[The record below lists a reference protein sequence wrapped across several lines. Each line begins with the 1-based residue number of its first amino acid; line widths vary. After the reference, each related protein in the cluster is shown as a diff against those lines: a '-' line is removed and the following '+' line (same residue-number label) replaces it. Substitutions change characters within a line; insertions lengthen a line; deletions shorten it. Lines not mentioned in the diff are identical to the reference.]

1 MAADG
6 PGRGKH
12 EHEEIVTDVA
22 IVGSGGAGLMCALHC
37 HEADPAL
44 DITVISK
51 GAVGRS
57 GCTRMVQGGFN
68 AVIDP
73 ADSLDAHF
81 RDTLEGGKY
90 LNDQELAW
98 KLVTGA
104 PEVIRELEVRAGCF
118 FDRAPDGRIK
128 QKAFAGQSFDRT
140 VHRGDLT
147 GIEIMSRLR
156 DQMFRI
162 GVRELEDVRALD
174 LVFDADGRLAGLTCL
189 DVRAGRFLVVR
200 ARVVVVATGGA
211 ATMYRIA
218 APAREKTGD
227 GVAMCLRAGLP
238 VRDMEMLQFHPTGL
252 LTGRSRMTGAV
263 LEEGLRGAGAY
274 LFNARG
280 ERFMERYDPERM
292 ERSTRDIVARASYTE
307 IIEGRGTE
315 AGGVYIDISHLGA
328 EYVER
333 AFAGMVERTRLFG
346 GDLARRPVEVS
357 PTAHFHMGGVVIDT
371 GCRTEVPGLLVAG
384 EDAGGVHGA
393 NRLGGNGVAESTV
406 FGGRAGDTAA
416 RVARERPLA
425 EPDPRSVRRSFDRAT
440 APLRSEGGEPP
451 FPITAELKDLMWR
464 DCGVVR
470 HRERLENAREQ
481 LAKLA
486 DRASRISVPGP
497 AAFNP
502 AWQEALDLVNQ
513 LTVAQVIVESA
524 LVREETRGAHARADF
539 PESADPGALRY
550 VVARRR
556 VDDVIE
562 REALPDEHD
571 PGHDHGD
578 AGEAHAG
585 DVTGEAG
592 GGPGERAGGVRLDG
606 VAEVC
611 GGELR
616 LVARPVKYTRRRPEG
631 AVR

>member
-1 MAADG
+1 MRSETPDF
-6 PGRGKH
+6 
-12 EHEEIVTDVA
+12 EELVTDVA

-37 HEADPAL
+37 YEADPGL

-73 ADSLDAHF
+73 ADSVDAHF

-98 KLVTGA
+98 TLVNGA
-104 PEVIRELEVRAGCF
+104 PGVIRELETRVGCF
-118 FDRAPDGRIK
+118 FDRRPDGHIK

-156 DQMFRI
+156 DQMLRI
-162 GVRELEDVRALD
+162 AARELEDVRALD
-174 LVFDADGRLAGLTCL
+174 LVFDADGRLAGVTCL
-189 DVRAGRFLVVR
+189 DVTTGRFLLVR

-227 GVAMCLRAGLP
+227 GVAMCLRAGLE

-274 LFNARG
+274 LYNAKG
-280 ERFMERYDPERM
+280 ERFMERYDPVRM
-292 ERSTRDIVARASYTE
+292 ERSTRDVVARASYTE
-307 IIEGRGTE
+307 IVEGRGTE
-315 AGGVYIDISHLGA
+315 AGGVFIDISHLGA
-328 EYVER
+328 EQVER
-333 AFAGMVERTRLFG
+333 AFAGMVARTRLFG
-346 GDLARRPVEVS
+346 GDLARKPVEVS
-357 PTAHFHMGGVVIDT
+357 PTAHFHMGGVVIDPD
-371 GCRTEVPGLLVAG
+371 CRTEVSGLLVAG

-406 FGGRAGDTAA
+406 FGARAGDTAA
-416 RVARERPLA
+416 GLARERGHA
-425 EPDPRSVRRSFDRAT
+425 EPDQRGVEESFSRAT
-440 APLRSEGGEPP
+440 APLRARDGELPYP
-451 FPITAELKDLMWR
+451 LTAELKELMWQ

-470 HRERLENAREQ
+470 GRDRLENAREH
-481 LAKLA
+481 LARLT
-486 DRASRISVPGP
+486 DRVARISVPGP

-524 LVREETRGAHARADF
+524 LAREETRGAHARSDF
-539 PESADPGALRY
+539 PESRD
-550 VVARRR
+550 
-556 VDDVIE
+556 
-562 REALPDEHD
+562 
-571 PGHDHGD
+571 
-578 AGEAHAG
+578 
-585 DVTGEAG
+585 
-592 GGPGERAGGVRLDG
+592 
-606 VAEVC
+606 
-611 GGELR
+611 GGELHYIVVR
-616 LVARPVKYTRRRPEG
+616 REGEGDLRMATRPVEFTRRRPGG
-631 AVR
+631 AAQ